1 MGFFVHILSIFVK
14 KVYKECKFYAF
25 CSNLYIESV
34 SFRTLLEQKVFKL
47 EEKSC
52 LSQIAN
58 EMLLVEESLKA
69 SGGNFTSFFYGLK
82 EKYFKDELAEIF
94 SLLLQKSTDTEF
106 LKVLIKEIDALRAER
121 NLDDLLDFLLVK
133 DSHAISGEELSNFT
147 DVRVLCL
154 KAISN
159 YKETRSITPI
169 LYCLNNKNEHYK
181 FRLAAAE
188 ALGKIGDKNAVEPL
202 IDVVS
207 DENEKSIYVRES
219 AAIALGMIGDMRAVD
234 PFLSILEAKKNF
246 LDKFTF
252 LKERVIE
259 ALGKIDFAS
268 NKRVISVFKNAL
280 LDESPQVRLNA
291 VESLMNSN
299 CEEASGLIKDM
310 LYDPDEEVARSSV
323 IALYNLD
330 GKKALEEVLALENV
344 PYYCKEEAREILAEE
359 ETSEEEE

>member
-1 MGFFVHILSIFVK
+1 MEKNSYLT
-14 KVYKECKFYAF
+14 EQACD
-25 CSNLYIESV
+25 IE
-34 SFRTLLEQKVFKL
+34 Q
-47 EEKSC
+47 
-52 LSQIAN
+52 
-58 EMLLVEESLKA
+58 VEESLKA
-69 SGGNFTSFFYGLK
+69 CKGDFTFFFCNLRK
-82 EKYFKDELAEIF
+82 EFFKDDLAHVY
-94 SLLLQKSTDTEF
+94 SLLLQRAVDAEF
-106 LKVLIKEIDALRAER
+106 LKALIKEISTLCHPD
-121 NLDDLLDFLLVK
+121 NLDDLLDFLLAK
-133 DSHAISGEELSNFT
+133 DTHAISGEELNSFT

-159 YKETRSITPI
+159 YKETRTIEPI
-169 LYCLNNKNEHYK
+169 LYCLNNKNEHYR

-188 ALGKIGDKNAVEPL
+188 ALGKIGDKHAVESL

-268 NKRVISVFKNAL
+268 NKRVVSAFKNAL

-291 VESLMNSN
+291 IESLMNSS
-299 CEEASGLIKDM
+299 CEEAPELIKNM
-310 LYDPDEEVARSSV
+310 LYDSDEEVSRSSV
-323 IALYNLD
+323 IALYNLE
-330 GKKALEEVLALENV
+330 GKKVLDEILKLENV
-344 PYYCKEEAREILAEE
+344 PYYCKEEARNILKEE
-359 ETSEEEE
+359 HIEGEE